1 MIALIINVDREP
13 KYSLYYIGSV
23 IMEELKHNKEMIIE
37 DLYKNIC
44 LEIDANLHIDF
55 LYYSLDWLFLLSL
68 IRVEGNRVVL
78 C

>member
-1 MIALIINVDREP
+1 MIVLIINVDREP

-23 IMEELKHNKEMIIE
+23 IIEKLNQNDEMVIE
-37 DLYKNIC
+37 DLYKSIC
-44 LEIDANLHIDF
+44 SEIDANLHIDF